1 MTRKSV
7 VLAYLLVAIGLG
19 GCSLSPDQRVAREQS
34 LKQAAEN
41 FINSASQAN
50 WNDIYRIS
58 DGSLDSADKL
68 KDSLMKSWVP
78 DATLTGGVIASMAW
92 VTDSIAKVKINWAF
106 QAGSVQ
112 SFSSETFIWGWDGN
126 GWKYK
131 GRALR

>member
-1 MTRKSV
+1 MIRKFIVLMTF
-7 VLAYLLVAIGLG
+7 LGATCLG

-50 WNDIYRIS
+50 WNDIYRMS
-58 DGSLDSADKL
+58 DGSFESADKL
-68 KDSLMKSWVP
+68 KDSLVKSWVQ

-92 VTDSIAKVKINWAF
+92 VTDNIAKIKINWAF